1 MSAPRRPGESPA
13 GAGQTGQGPTPP
25 PRPGTPGAT
34 TGTPAGQPQT
44 VRDPRTGRFQ
54 ATPAGRPPG
63 VRQRQPVDLATRL
76 DGQRG
81 WLKELD
87 EALKKRSIIALVLT
101 CLAVGVGAAALYIS
115 ITKNADGDR
124 ITALEQRISALET
137 ATGGGPDASG
147 TTTPEIPPTG
157 VTPPDSGTTPDTG
170 GVTPTVPPTGTT
182 GTLPGITPGE

>member
-1 MSAPRRPGESPA
+1 M
-13 GAGQTGQGPTPP
+13 
-25 PRPGTPGAT
+25 
-34 TGTPAGQPQT
+34 
-44 VRDPRTGRFQ
+44 
-54 ATPAGRPPG
+54 RPPAAQ
-63 VRQRQPVDLATRL
+63 QRQPVDLATRL

-137 ATGGGPDASG
+137 ATGGGPSATG
-147 TTTPEIPPTG
+147 TTTGEVPPTG
-157 VTPPDSGTTPDTG
+157 VTPPDTGTTPG
-170 GVTPTVPPTGTT
+170 SSGITPGTVPPTGTT
-182 GTLPGITPGE
+182 DTLPGTTPGE